1 MIQWK
6 RNICNTNNS
15 CNTSWSNCVRNSKLG
30 LELFRTLEPKN
41 QNCICTLDKGN
52 GDETFKLLLE
62 LQKETP
68 SIHPDPGQL
77 DQGILIFSASSLK
90 PEHPELIAQ
99 RLNTLL
105 AKKVSGP
112 SKTQAGNHAG
122 IAVAQPEIP

>member
-1 MIQWK
+1 MEQLRPEFQVW
-6 RNICNTNNS
+6 
-15 CNTSWSNCVRNSKLG
+15 VRIVPDTG
-30 LELFRTLEPKN
+30 TEEPKLHL
-41 QNCICTLDKGN
+41 TLDKGN

-62 LQKETP
+62 LQKENP

>member
-6 RNICNTNNS
+6 RNICNTSNS

-30 LELFRTLEPKN
+30 LEFVPDTGTEEPKLHL
-41 QNCICTLDKGN
+41 TLDKGDRD
-52 GDETFKLLLE
+52 GAFKLLLE
-62 LQKETP
+62 LQKENP

-105 AKKVSGP
+105 AKKVSGL
-112 SKTQAGNHAG
+112 SK
-122 IAVAQPEIP
+122 